1 MDEIMNR
8 AEETSTLG
16 DQLVELLN
24 QIVRL
29 YDDNVLITL
38 ITRSQNSP
46 DGSRDTLISSDTDIE
61 AIRESLERLWK
72 KRESPEVQAAI
83 KRELNS

>member
-1 MDEIMNR
+1 MEKT
-8 AEETSTLG
+8 EETSTLG
-16 DQLVELLN
+16 DELVGLLN
-24 QIVRL
+24 KIVAL
-29 YDDNVLITL
+29 YDDDILITL